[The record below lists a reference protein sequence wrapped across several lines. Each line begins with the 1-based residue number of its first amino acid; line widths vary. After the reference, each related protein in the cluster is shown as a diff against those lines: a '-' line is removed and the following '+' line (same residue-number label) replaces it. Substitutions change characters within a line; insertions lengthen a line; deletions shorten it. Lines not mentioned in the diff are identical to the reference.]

1 MQHCCNKISGRKT
14 PFVILFFSLRCFHF
28 VRRQDHLQRLL
39 QEVLKKNEVIHVKIA
54 VRRYIIFR
62 DIAFILIAQSL
73 RHCSYIKGEFIN
85 LVDF

>member
-14 PFVILFFSLRCFHF
+14 PFVILFFSLLCFHF

-54 VRRYIIFR
+54 GRYIIFR

>member
-14 PFVILFFSLRCFHF
+14 PFVILFFSL
-28 VRRQDHLQRLL
+28 LL

-54 VRRYIIFR
+54 GRYIIFR

>member
-1 MQHCCNKISGRKT
+1 MLSFCEEARSFTKT
-14 PFVILFFSLRCFHF
+14 FARGF
-28 VRRQDHLQRLL
+28 
-39 QEVLKKNEVIHVKIA
+39 KKNEVIHVKIA